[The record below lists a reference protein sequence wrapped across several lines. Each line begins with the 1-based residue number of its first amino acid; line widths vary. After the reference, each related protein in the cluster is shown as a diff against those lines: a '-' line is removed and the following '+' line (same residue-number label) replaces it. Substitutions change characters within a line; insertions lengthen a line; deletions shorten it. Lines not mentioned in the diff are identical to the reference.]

1 MDGAAERNSC
11 ASPADVHRAIR
22 IPHLDDATV
31 AFGLILALAEQDQ
44 NQPRG
49 KPVHDVVIAQIY
61 EAAVAPKLWPDA
73 IRSLGDY
80 AGSDRG
86 TLAVLPPV
94 GKARW
99 IASPDLKCRLSSTI
113 TLSSCERPGRDPQW
127 HTQAHTQFIHGV
139 GADFFCCDSTFCRGD
154 KPSWQIGTAISL
166 PTGDLAILTAE
177 RQAEKGPFEPCSLS
191 RLDALRPHLVRAC
204 HLSAQFG
211 YERARVTTAALDRIG
226 LPAAVLTASGRIL
239 AMNGRLEERGE
250 SIMSGQHGGLT
261 FKSLINSRILQE
273 AVGKIVN
280 GQSVAQAIPLRD
292 QYNKR
297 TFIGHVLR
305 LEDFSNDIFDA
316 SAILLVLIQVGAPA
330 ALDDR
335 LLSLLFNLT
344 PAEARLLR
352 ALADGL
358 RLQIYAQSA
367 GVKISTVRSQ
377 LKSIFSKTG
386 TNRQAELLSF
396 VASMSAFN
404 GHSPHC

>member
-1 MDGAAERNSC
+1 
-11 ASPADVHRAIR
+11 
-22 IPHLDDATV
+22 
-31 AFGLILALAEQDQ
+31 
-44 NQPRG
+44 
-49 KPVHDVVIAQIY
+49 
-61 EAAVAPKLWPDA
+61 
-73 IRSLGDY
+73 
-80 AGSDRG
+80 
-86 TLAVLPPV
+86 
-94 GKARW
+94 
-99 IASPDLKCRLSSTI
+99 
-113 TLSSCERPGRDPQW
+113 
-127 HTQAHTQFIHGV
+127 
-139 GADFFCCDSTFCRGD
+139 
-154 KPSWQIGTAISL
+154 
-166 PTGDLAILTAE
+166 
-177 RQAEKGPFEPCSLS
+177 
-191 RLDALRPHLVRAC
+191 
-204 HLSAQFG
+204 
-211 YERARVTTAALDRIG
+211 
-226 LPAAVLTASGRIL
+226 LTASGRIL
-239 AMNGRLEERGE
+239 AMNGRLEERDE

-261 FKSLINSRILQE
+261 IKSLINSRILQD

-292 QYNKR
+292 HYNKR